1 MVLTNQYT
9 GQPHDVAIFSTRAK
23 LCDRFMMTGFNT
35 NERILMSV
43 DAHIQQLEQ
52 RHQLL
57 ESELADLISSPSTS
71 DAQLVDIKRRKLKLK
86 DEIMRLRAAS

>member
-1 MVLTNQYT
+1 
-9 GQPHDVAIFSTRAK
+9 
-23 LCDRFMMTGFNT
+23 
-35 NERILMSV
+35 MSV